1 MDWFKYFNVVKDIE
15 AFETALNTK
24 GDYTQTNPIIS
35 SKYCNENPESLP
47 FYYNSRTGIFFKI
60 NSNENCFI
68 IDKFYLM
75 KFLIDFV
82 NRKNIIADNS
92 DVHYV
97 SFEFMLELYL
107 SRDTLSG
114 LPKYNRYLNQLIDTL
129 GQTSLN
135 FEGKKNISTIHE
147 LEKHLKKS
155 LPNFNSLKSELNLK

>member
-1 MDWFKYFNVVKDIE
+1 MDWFTYFNVVKDIK

-24 GDYTQTNPIIS
+24 GDYTQENPIIS
-35 SKYCNENPESLP
+35 SKHCNEKPANLP
-47 FYYNSRTGIFFKI
+47 FHYNKRTGNLF
-60 NSNENCFI
+60 NVNTGENCFI

-82 NRKNIIADNS
+82 NRKKIIADNS

-114 LPKYNRYLNQLIDTL
+114 LPQYNRYLNQLIDTL
-129 GQTSLN
+129 EQTSLN
-135 FEGKKNISTIHE
+135 FEGKKVVSTIDE
-147 LEKHLKKS
+147 LENHLKNS
-155 LPNFNSLKSELNLK
+155 LLNFNSLKSELNKK